1 MGQHSK
7 MQTLSSSGG
16 LQAAARW
23 GQRSGGSWDIRGSED
38 VLGVSSVLRILVIVR
53 GGRTRG
59 EEFSVFS

>member
-1 MGQHSK
+1 
-7 MQTLSSSGG
+7 MQTLFSSGG
-16 LQAAARW
+16 LQAAAR
-23 GQRSGGSWDIRGSED
+23 GRGRQRSDGSWDIRGSKD